1 MLEKIIR
8 KYYDAIFDYCYH
20 SVGNRSAAEDL
31 CQDTF
36 ASFIEHYADCR
47 NAGKIKNYLYTIARN
62 KCTDYDRKKTP
73 VFMEEVPKEETA
85 EYESGAASLL
95 LTTKFGKNRLIW
107 SKIAALLLFIVGYL
121 SVGILAAAFLLTQKG
136 FVKGK

>member
-85 EYESGAASLL
+85 EYEFGAASLL
-95 LTTKFGKNRLIW
+95 FT
-107 SKIAALLLFIVGYL
+107 VGYL
-121 SVGILAAAFLLTQKG
+121 SVGILAAAFLLTREG